1 MKFFYEIISENFLL
15 KHKNIIFEA
24 RKEILDEKINMTI
37 DAAKSI
43 VNFGGSLWWILVRFC
58 KTKLSD
64 EHKTEKSARNFIFL
78 IFICYSIIFIC
89 LKVTSPDPLYVVN
102 GIIVSKTEFEKYK
115 PNEIESINEFNEESA
130 KAIYGEN
137 GKDGALL
144 MTLKYHSN

>member
-1 MKFFYEIISENFLL
+1 MAVEVFFYKIISENFLL

-43 VNFGGSLWWILVRFC
+43 VNFGGSLWWVLVRFC

-89 LKVTSPDPLYVVN
+89 VKVTSPDPLYVVN
-102 GIIVSKTEFEKYK
+102 GIIVSKT
-115 PNEIESINEFNEESA
+115 EFNEESA

-144 MTLKYHSN
+144 MTLKHHSN